1 MGSDIHSLFYSERSI
16 QMIFSINGTMWRVQY
31 ENSNAPLDE
40 LKIKSFTKAPEFKNA
55 NQKTQIL
62 IVFSGAGGGLKFRFT
77 F

>member
-1 MGSDIHSLFYSERSI
+1 MFWC
-16 QMIFSINGTMWRVQY
+16 FTF
-31 ENSNAPLDE
+31 DE